1 MRSNGHRRKELSARI
16 ERLNDVTRLA
26 VWLLVVGGV
35 VAACQDA
42 DQGATV
48 TTDRQD
54 ATSTT
59 IGDATC
65 VDPPDSEL
73 EVDSPLDLTVE
84 PNPVAAGGP
93 ATLSIG
99 RGDLPENSI
108 SGRERPGNAGRERPG
123 STLTRSF
130 EVSDLEKQARPSKSN
145 QAWTRLSRRSGFRCR
160 ARIRSWFRKL
170 LPASTG
176 SWMQPLAQGQLSP
189 GSSSSRCSRTDPRGA
204 VWRHAPQVA
213 RFGARHRHSGTV
225 QADWRCSL
233 RGWPQS
239 VHRSALCLAP

>member
-1 MRSNGHRRKELSARI
+1 LNG
-16 ERLNDVTRLA
+16 LNDVTRLV
-26 VWLLVVGGV
+26 VWLLLVGGV
-35 VAACQDA
+35 VAACQRA

-99 RGDLPENSI
+99 RGDLPENSNI
-108 SGRERPGNAGRERPG
+108 GAGAAWQCWKGAAWVDTHQIVRGGFSHRPGGEAEAIEVEPG
-123 STLTRSF
+123 VDTTIPAVGL
-130 EVSDLEKQARPSKSN
+130 EVPSSYPIMVPEV
-145 QAWTRLSRRSGFRCR
+145 APG
-160 ARIRSWFRKL
+160 AYRIVDA
-170 LPASTG
+170 AS
-176 SWMQPLAQGQLSP
+176 SP
-189 GSSSSRCSRTDPRGA
+189 GT
-204 VWRHAPQVA
+204 
-213 RFGARHRHSGTV
+213 TV
-225 QADWRCSL
+225 TGFVIVEVFED
-233 RGWPQS
+233 
-239 VHRSALCLAP
+239 